1 MKSLHLS
8 IYLHLAGKLNSTGRV
23 VHVAAGGLVCLC
35 VGKLGH
41 NKVAAETAAETAVA
55 LRFVTFTKKALGL

>member
-1 MKSLHLS
+1 MKSHLS
-8 IYLHLAGKLNSTGRV
+8 IYLHLAGKLNSTGRM
-23 VHVAAGGLVCLC
+23 VHVAAGGLACLC

-41 NKVAAETAAETAVA
+41 NKVAAETAAAAVA